1 MTAATGAR
9 NDARRRAREAFQL
22 RCAHHTWD
30 AIAEAKGYGSPAA
43 AHKAVTRHI
52 ARMPPEELAMARA
65 LAAGTY
71 SMVIASLVRVAVKA
85 EQAGKY
91 TNVIEAQRAIADVQE
106 RHCKL
111 TGVQAEV
118 APQINVTVAPVVALE
133 QAEQAMIAHLERQ
146 PQLPQAPAAQPD
158 IIEAEV
164 IE

>member
-1 MTAATGAR
+1 MG
-9 NDARRRAREAFQL
+9 
-22 RCAHHTWD
+22 
-30 AIAEAKGYGSPAA
+30 I
-43 AHKAVTRHI
+43 
-52 ARMPPEELAMARA
+52 A

-71 SMVIASLVRVAVKA
+71 SMVIAQLAQVAARAK
-85 EQAGKY
+85 QTDKL
-91 TNVIEAQRAIADVQE
+91 TNAVEALRAIADVQE

-146 PQLPQAPAAQPD
+146 PQLPQAPAVGPD
-158 IIEAEV
+158 VIEAEV

>member
-1 MTAATGAR
+1 MG
-9 NDARRRAREAFQL
+9 
-22 RCAHHTWD
+22 
-30 AIAEAKGYGSPAA
+30 I
-43 AHKAVTRHI
+43 
-52 ARMPPEELAMARA
+52 A

>member
-1 MTAATGAR
+1 MTAIGPR
-9 NDARRRAREAFQL
+9 NESRKRAREAYQL

-30 AIAEAKGYGSPAA
+30 QIAEAKGYASAA
-43 AHKAVTRHI
+43 AACKAVQRHI
-52 ARMPPEELAMARA
+52 SRIPPEERQMGIA